1 MGLFAMGCEQPSVA
15 AYADLWLAVPCGEDD
30 NAACSDR
37 WVARYGHRGMYVNDG
52 SGPEPCFS
60 TRVMVGA
67 ISMGIP
73 AEGAVMTHPVTLLLT
88 LTLALTA
95 VARADDAVPATTA
108 TPSTDPAAA
117 IDATT
122 PPASTTATAT
132 ATTNIWAEKLDDCT
146 LMLVSGRSAEG
157 RACLVTIKT
166 MAAGTPTGDRA
177 AEFLAALDGT
187 EATKAKAAAGRP
199 VETADA
205 PPSTL
210 GQLDLTLNF
219 GRAEF
224 ALAGAGLGVF
234 SGIVGTGMLGA
245 TFGEVINPGVLILGG
260 GIATTALGIGYG
272 VGGYVLGDDDLFG
285 ENGARLATLGAV
297 VGTGTAFALTPLL
310 AEGLSSVSADPR
322 VGINVIGG
330 AWIIGGHAGVAAGLL
345 ASRTLQLDAR
355 DVTLIT
361 AGTAMSFATGLL
373 VLPNLAANN
382 VQGAAPYSLTLIG
395 TTFAGI
401 GASYWAGTQLDLEIV
416 DTLLGLGGATLAAS
430 ALSATMAAAL
440 PSLGVQDPAAFTAIT
455 TGTAIVGIFGGFAAT
470 VVPLTWLRTAGT
482 IGDDKAKTGFRLL
495 PGGAA
500 TVAVDM
506 SGAVVNM
513 APLVT
518 ARW

>member
-1 MGLFAMGCEQPSVA
+1 MTRPVA
-15 AYADLWLAVPCGEDD
+15 
-30 NAACSDR
+30 
-37 WVARYGHRGMYVNDG
+37 
-52 SGPEPCFS
+52 
-60 TRVMVGA
+60 
-67 ISMGIP
+67 
-73 AEGAVMTHPVTLLLT
+73 LLLT
-88 LTLALTA
+88 LTLALPA
-95 VARADDAVPATTA
+95 VARADD
-108 TPSTDPAAA
+108 DPAAA
-117 IDATT
+117 IDATK
-122 PPASTTATAT
+122 PPAAATTAT
-132 ATTNIWAEKLDDCT
+132 NIWTDKLDDCT
-146 LMLVSGRSAEG
+146 LMLVNGRSTEG
-157 RACLVTIKT
+157 RACLVTIKA

-177 AEFLAALDGT
+177 AELLAALDGT
-187 EATKAKAAAGRP
+187 EATKAKAAGRP

-205 PPSTL
+205 PPSTM

-272 VGGYVLGDDDLFG
+272 VGGYVLGDDDLFD

-310 AEGLSSVSADPR
+310 AEGLSSVSEDPR
-322 VGINVIGG
+322 LGVNVIGG

-355 DVTLIT
+355 DVTLMT

-373 VLPNLAANN
+373 VLPNLTANN

-430 ALSATMAAAL
+430 ALSGTMAAAL